1 MDSIVPMIQQL
12 DKGLGNDLSF
22 WNFGKHMAR
31 AWMAYTNIFN
41 DAMEHLQGKYHI
53 EVSQSKHLEYK
64 ITTASDDKFCNIF
77 PNFQKK

>member
-53 EVSQSKHLEYK
+53 DV
-64 ITTASDDKFCNIF
+64 
-77 PNFQKK
+77 FQNN